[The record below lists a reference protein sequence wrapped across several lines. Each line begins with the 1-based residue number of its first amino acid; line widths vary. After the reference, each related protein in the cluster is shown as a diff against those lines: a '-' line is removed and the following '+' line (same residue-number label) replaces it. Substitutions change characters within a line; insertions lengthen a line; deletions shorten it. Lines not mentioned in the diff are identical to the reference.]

1 MDDKKRS
8 LGRDVFG
15 NAPQGEKS
23 KAVKNMLED
32 SAPLGP
38 KRAKEVEVKIK
49 LTPSNIK
56 HLDTLV
62 AELERQGKGRF
73 TRSELIAWRSRC
85 CRREIFEYSFDLGYD
100 R

>member
-1 MDDKKRS
+1 MNDKKRS

-15 NAPQGEKS
+15 NAPRGEKS
-23 KAVKNMLED
+23 KALKNMLED
-32 SAPLGP
+32 PVPRGP
-38 KRAKEVEVKIK
+38 KGAKEVEVKVK

-73 TRSELIAWRSRC
+73 TRSELIRVAIALLSAGD
-85 CRREIFEYSFDLGYD
+85 F
-100 R
+100 

>member
-1 MDDKKRS
+1 VNDKKRS

-15 NAPQGEKS
+15 KSPQGEKS
-23 KAVKNMLED
+23 KALKKMLEATGD
-32 SAPLGP
+32 RGGP
-38 KRAKEVEVKIK
+38 KGTKEVEVRVK

-73 TRSELIAWRSRC
+73 TRSELIRVAIALLSAGD
-85 CRREIFEYSFDLGYD
+85 F
-100 R
+100 